1 MFTHLII
8 RFLNYHKKFETLKFL
23 SRNNGVLSPY
33 VKNNTPLKETTHF
46 VAFNYDSLVC
56 RFIKSTA
63 GAIFSNIVHPCPHFL
78 HLHILIQVLPPET
91 LFLL

>member
-33 VKNNTPLKETTHF
+33 VKNNTPLKETPHF

-91 LFLL
+91 LFL